1 MKAQKQRR
9 LDEVERVLGRI
20 DAERREIDAFLDDAE
35 RMVSDGTAGPYPGPE
50 VIARADTATAE
61 KLLATMTPEQM
72 DRGQRIVEQWA
83 GGSDASEHDATT

>member
-1 MKAQKQRR
+1 MKAQKQKR
-9 LDEVERVLGRI
+9 LDEVERLLSRI
-20 DAERREIDAFLDDAE
+20 DRERREIDAFLDDAE

-50 VIARADTATAE
+50 AIARADTATAE

-72 DRGQRIVEQWA
+72 DRGQRIVERWA

>member
-9 LDEVERVLGRI
+9 LDEVERLLSRIGR
-20 DAERREIDAFLDDAE
+20 ERREIDAFLDDAE

>member
-9 LDEVERVLGRI
+9 LDEVERLLSRI
-20 DAERREIDAFLDDAE
+20 DRERREIDAFLDDAE

-72 DRGQRIVEQWA
+72 DRGQRIVERWA
-83 GGSDASEHDATT
+83 GGQDASDNTATT

>member
-1 MKAQKQRR
+1 MARAYDR
-9 LDEVERVLGRI
+9 RI
-20 DAERREIDAFLDDAE
+20 DAIE
-35 RMVSDGTAGPYPGPE
+35 
-50 VIARADTATAE
+50 ARADTATAE